1 MPTTSTKQKRRR
13 DTRAAVVTALVLD
26 PTSRAPLHRQVYE
39 ALRDAILDGR
49 MRPSSKLP
57 STRALALHLNV
68 ARNTVMGAYEQLLS
82 EGYLRGRLGSGTY
95 VADAL
100 PEQLLLAKREPLPA
114 LPRPQR
120 SALLSK
126 RGAMVADAPSPFRRA
141 WAPIGPGEMAF
152 QVGMAAFD
160 AFPAD
165 TWGRMIQRRWDR
177 SWRDLLTLHEPQG
190 YPPLRRAIADYLVTA
205 RGVRCTPEQVIVVSG
220 TQQAISLAAQVLLD
234 PGDSAWVED
243 PGYIVVKVALEAAG
257 AIAVP
262 VPVDDEGLE
271 VTIGVRRCKDARVAV
286 VTPSHQ
292 FPLGVTMSL
301 RRRLALLAWAEEVNG
316 WIFEDDYDSE
326 FRYAGQPLAAL
337 QGLSPDAR
345 VLYSGTFSKVLSSSL
360 RLGYLVVPEGLVD
373 AFVAA
378 KALADVSSPPLEQ
391 AALADFMDEG
401 HFARHVRRMRVLYER
416 RKDALLTAGERE
428 LSGLLELQPATAGM
442 HLVGWLPPGRDDR
455 EASARAAARGV
466 RAYALSELRIHAAD
480 RGALLLGYAG
490 VTEEEIAEGAR
501 RLAAALR

>member
-1 MPTTSTKQKRRR
+1 MPPPLTTQKRRK
-13 DTRAAVVTALVLD
+13 DTRAAVVTAVVLD
-26 PTSRAPLHRQVYE
+26 PTSRAPLHTQVYE
-39 ALRDAILDGR
+39 ALRDAILAGR
-49 MRPSSKLP
+49 MRPGSKLP
-57 STRALALHLNV
+57 STRALALHLNL
-68 ARNTVMGAYEQLLS
+68 ARNTVMGAYEQLLA
-82 EGYLRGRLGSGTY
+82 EGYLRGQAGSGTY

-100 PEQLLLAKREPLPA
+100 PEQLLLARRKPLPSP
-114 LPRPQR
+114 LRPRGGT
-120 SALLSK
+120 LLSK
-126 RGAMVADAPSPFRRA
+126 RGAMVADASSPFRRA
-141 WAPIGPGEMAF
+141 WPRLGPEGLAF

-165 TWGRMIQRRWDR
+165 TWGRLTQQRWSR

-190 YPPLRRAIADYLVTA
+190 YPLLRRQIADYLVTA
-205 RGVRCTPEQVIVVSG
+205 RGVRCGPEQVIVVNG
-220 TQQAISLAAQVLLD
+220 TQQAIALAAQVLLD
-234 PGDSAWVED
+234 PGDSAWIED
-243 PGYIVVKVALEAAG
+243 PGYSVARVALDAAG
-257 AIAVP
+257 AITVP

-271 VTIGVRRCKDARVAV
+271 VTVGVRRCKAARLAV

-301 RRRLALLAWAEEVNG
+301 RRRLELLSWAREANG

-326 FRYAGQPLAAL
+326 FRYAGRPLAAL

-345 VLYSGTFSKVLSSSL
+345 VLYAGTFSKVLSPSL

-391 AALADFMDEG
+391 AVVADFMAEG

-416 RKDALLTAGERE
+416 RKDALLEAGERE

-442 HLVGWLPPGRDDR
+442 HLVGWLPRGRDDR
-455 EASARAAARGV
+455 AAAERAAEQGV
-466 RAYALSELRIHAAD
+466 RTHPLSDLRIHAAG
-480 RGALLLGYAG
+480 RGALLLGYAS
-490 VTEEEIAEGAR
+490 VTEDEIAEGAR
-501 RLAAALR
+501 RLKAALR